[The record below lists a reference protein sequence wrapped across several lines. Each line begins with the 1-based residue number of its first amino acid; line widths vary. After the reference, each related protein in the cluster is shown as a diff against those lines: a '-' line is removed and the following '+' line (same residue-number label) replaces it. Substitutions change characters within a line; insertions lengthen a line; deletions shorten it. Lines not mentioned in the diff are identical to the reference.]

1 MARLERVEAIATER
15 NTHVLRTIAEAERTI
30 ARNHEARGAH
40 SLAAIHHRIAEQLS
54 QLLDAADDVWNGNY
68 TTRLGGF

>member
-1 MARLERVEAIATER
+1 MKQVEQIATDR

-40 SLAAIHHRIAEQLS
+40 ALAAIHDRTAEQLN
-54 QLLDAADDVWNGNY
+54 QLLNAADDVWHGAY
-68 TTRLGGF
+68 TTHLGGF